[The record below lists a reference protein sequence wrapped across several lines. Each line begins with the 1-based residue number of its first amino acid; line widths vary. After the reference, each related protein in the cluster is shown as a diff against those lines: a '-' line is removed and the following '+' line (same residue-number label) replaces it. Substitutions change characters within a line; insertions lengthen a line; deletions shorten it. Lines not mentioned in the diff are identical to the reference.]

1 MCVNIA
7 WQWLSFLIKLELW
20 KRRCVYGR
28 WTFCGNL
35 QGLLTLIGYVITAF
49 KIVIPMLLI
58 VFGMMDVGKAV
69 VGSKDDEIKKSLKSF
84 AMRAMAAVVIF
95 FIPSIVGLIMSAV
108 ANSGGKDAE
117 GWTACKTYLG
127 L

>member
-1 MCVNIA
+1 MDA
-7 WQWLSFLIKLELW
+7 
-20 KRRCVYGR
+20 G
-28 WTFCGNL
+28 TFCGNL
-35 QGLLTLIGYVITAF
+35 QGLLTLLGYVITAF
-49 KIVIPMLLI
+49 KIVIPLLLI
-58 VFGMMDVGKAV
+58 VFGMMDVGRAV

-84 AMRAMAAVVIF
+84 AMRAIAAVVIF
-95 FIPSIVGLIMSAV
+95 FILSIVGLIMSAV

>member
-1 MCVNIA
+1 MDA
-7 WQWLSFLIKLELW
+7 
-20 KRRCVYGR
+20 G
-28 WTFCGNL
+28 TFCGNL
-35 QGLLTLIGYVITAF
+35 RGLLTLIGYVITAF

>member
-1 MCVNIA
+1 MDA
-7 WQWLSFLIKLELW
+7 
-20 KRRCVYGR
+20 G
-28 WTFCGNL
+28 TFCGNL

-84 AMRAMAAVVIF
+84 AMRAMAAV
-95 FIPSIVGLIMSAV
+95 

>member
-1 MCVNIA
+1 MDAGI
-7 WQWLSFLIKLELW
+7 
-20 KRRCVYGR
+20 
-28 WTFCGNL
+28 FCGNL
-35 QGLLTLIGYVITAF
+35 QGLLTLLGYVITAF
-49 KIVIPMLLI
+49 KIIIPLLLI

-84 AMRAMAAVVIF
+84 AMRAIAAVVI
-95 FIPSIVGLIMSAV
+95 IMSAV

>member
-1 MCVNIA
+1 MSLIGDVNFCINSA
-7 WQWLSFLIKLELW
+7 NVWQIVGYAFLI
-20 KRRCVYGR
+20 
-28 WTFCGNL
+28 
-35 QGLLTLIGYVITAF
+35 F
-49 KIVIPMLLI
+49 KIIIPILLI
-58 VFGMMDVGKAV
+58 VWGMLDLGKAV
-69 VGSKDDEIKKSLKSF
+69 VAAKDDEIKKSLKSF

-95 FIPSIVGLIMSAV
+95 FIPSIVGLIMTAV